1 MPLFLGMIMDSWH
14 FRRTGNE
21 INDGIDPVFKYPPYI
36 LELLDTA
43 EVQRMQAVV
52 QTGFSSWPY
61 PNLQHMRKVHLIGT
75 AKNAIRMWEAA
86 VANGP
91 AKIADESVDTY
102 KAIIASA
109 GVLHDI
115 GHSPFSHDLGT
126 LMKHFTGKTHEQIA
140 TEMIVGEYSL
150 QQFYEEVPQEVVPKQ
165 EKDAMF
171 QIFKQIPPIP
181 TVLDHYGIPAE
192 TVAQIID
199 HTRQTKEGIEDKIG
213 RNHFLRECID
223 SSIIDADK
231 LDYLERDAQNAGIT
245 EARFK
250 PVSVVQALGLVEWN
264 DGLHVGISD
273 KGIDMVS
280 QLLFT
285 RAYMS
290 QTVYRHKTS
299 VKIQAMVHEAC
310 KRFLRSLGGEKGREY
325 GRWLHQLDDM
335 QFQRFMTSNP
345 LADPVAIGLF
355 FSAKYNRREKYAIAY
370 QIESKDIPL
379 PFDAFENEET
389 RKLKALLTVKNGF
402 QNTALYTAED
412 AMQYEILGRANAD
425 NGKKIEDHEVIVF
438 FDYVKDLQ
446 SREELL
452 KKFKLF
458 VYDHRN
464 PEQIYAAAE
473 HLQNPEHFDKR
484 VDHLFQTFCRHRAP
498 KYFLVL
504 CPKEHIEKVQKATD
518 AYIQELLK

>member
-1 MPLFLGMIMDSWH
+1 MGDWQ

-21 INDGIDPVFKYPPYI
+21 INDGIDPVFEYPPHI

-43 EVQRMQAVV
+43 EVQRMHTVV

-61 PNLQHMRKVHLIGT
+61 PNLQHMRKVHLIGA

-91 AKIADESVDTY
+91 ARIAKENSDTY

-115 GHSPFSHDLGT
+115 GHSPFSHDLES
-126 LMKHFTGKTHEQIA
+126 LMKNFTGKTHEQIA
-140 TEMIVGEYSL
+140 AEIIVGDYSL
-150 QQFYEEVPQEVVPKQ
+150 QQFYEEVPHEVVPKQ
-165 EKDAMF
+165 EKDALF
-171 QIFKQIPPIP
+171 HILKQIPPIP
-181 TVLDHYGIPAE
+181 VVLDHYGIPAE

-199 HTRQTKEGIEDKIG
+199 SSRAKKQGLEDKIG

-223 SSIIDADK
+223 NPIIDADK

-250 PVSVVQALGLVEWN
+250 PVSVVQALGLVDWR
-264 DGLHVGISD
+264 DGLHIGVST

-285 RAYMS
+285 RAYMF
-290 QTVYRHKTS
+290 QTVYRHKTG
-299 VKIQAMVHEAC
+299 VKVQAMVYEAC
-310 KRFLRSLGGEKGREY
+310 KRFLRSLGEEKGREY

-335 QFQRFMTSNP
+335 QFQRFMTSDP
-345 LADPVAIGLF
+345 AADPVAIDLF
-355 FSAKYNRREKYAIAY
+355 FRAKYNRRDKYAIAW

-389 RKLKALLTVKNGF
+389 RKLKALLTVKHNF

-412 AMQYEILGRANAD
+412 AIRQEILERANAT
-425 NGKKIEDHEVIVF
+425 NGKKIEDSDVIVF
-438 FDYVKDLQ
+438 FDYIKDLQ

-452 KKFKLF
+452 KKFQLF
-458 VYDHRN
+458 IYDHRN
-464 PEQIYAAAE
+464 PEQVYVASE
-473 HLQNPEHFDKR
+473 QLQKSEQYDKR
-484 VDHLFQTFCRHRAP
+484 VDYLFQTFCKHRSP

-504 CPKEHIEKVQKATD
+504 CPKEHVEKVQKATEE
-518 AYIQELLK
+518 YVHGLVK